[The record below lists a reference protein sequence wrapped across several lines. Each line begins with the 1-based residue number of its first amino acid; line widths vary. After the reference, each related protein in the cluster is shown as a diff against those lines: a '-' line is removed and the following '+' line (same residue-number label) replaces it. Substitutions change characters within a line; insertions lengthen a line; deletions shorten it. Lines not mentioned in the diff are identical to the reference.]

1 MVHEKQ
7 GEVHAY
13 MFAQTA
19 PADLTRFE
27 TRVTI
32 QDAAISTNSL
42 DSLGY
47 LLSHIL
53 VAAHRY
59 GASTIRAR
67 LPLDF
72 CLYPIYRDYIL
83 GFIPTLW
90 QTTESGNM
98 LQIIDFSALMKV
110 LIPEFQNRLQNSV
123 TSVED
128 GDWQICVNEQEIY
141 FRLRQGQL
149 TCIDKPEPTDSVRID
164 LSQEPFCNLLL
175 GLQSVCH
182 VVRQLPVSL
191 PRESIAFLT
200 AIFPP

>member
-1 MVHEKQ
+1 
-7 GEVHAY
+7 

-59 GASTIRAR
+59 G
-67 LPLDF
+67 
-72 CLYPIYRDYIL
+72 
-83 GFIPTLW
+83 
-90 QTTESGNM
+90 
-98 LQIIDFSALMKV
+98 
-110 LIPEFQNRLQNSV
+110 
-123 TSVED
+123 
-128 GDWQICVNEQEIY
+128 DWQICVNEQEIY

-164 LSQEPFCNLLL
+164 LSQEPFF
-175 GLQSVCH
+175 G
-182 VVRQLPVSL
+182 
-191 PRESIAFLT
+191 
-200 AIFPP
+200 IFYSRRKYI